1 MLKSIVTTIWYRSFI
16 WVWSSTPE
24 HAESNSQYWIT
35 NMSRLNWGM
44 MSILYIWVKE
54 TNWGSFFKWF
64 NSLTLAFLC
73 TVEIMIQHYLK
84 GKLSF
89 DTGAWHGCLMERRNS
104 KWRNS
109 TEITGPKTLSLFLL
123 ILSAKTVIIFEVI
136 SIVLVMANSN
146 FFRRVKLEVLRYA
159 LHF

>member
-1 MLKSIVTTIWYRSFI
+1 MGVVRSLWAMLKSIVTTIWYRSFI

-24 HAESNSQYWIT
+24 HAEINSQYWIT

-89 DTGAWHGCLMERRNS
+89 DTGVWWKEEILNEEIQLKLRVQKRWICFCYSIRKNS
-104 KWRNS
+104 DNFWSHFNS
-109 TEITGPKTLSLFLL
+109 
-123 ILSAKTVIIFEVI
+123 A
-136 SIVLVMANSN
+136 
-146 FFRRVKLEVLRYA
+146 RYGKQ
-159 LHF
+159 